1 MSIPRLRPLRS
12 ELLLAVLAGLALLW
26 ITGCSVHESREG
38 GEKKVDI
45 QTPFGAIKVNTDVD
59 AKDTGLPV
67 YPGARR
73 APGSDEDKNAAN
85 VNISSGMFGL
95 KVVVVK
101 FRSDDTPQ
109 KVLDFYRPKLQ
120 AMGGKFLECKQE
132 GFVTYNRTSV
142 HDKELTCGG
151 SAGGHGSSI
160 ELKAG
165 TPDQQ
170 HIVAVKPSGSGTE
183 FALVYVSTHGKEGTL

>member
-1 MSIPRLRPLRS
+1 MLIPKLRPRRS

-26 ITGCSVHESREG
+26 IVGCSIHESRDG

-45 QTPFGAIKVNTDVD
+45 STPFGSMKVNTDVD
-59 AKDTGLPV
+59 VKDTGLPV

-73 APGSDEDKNAAN
+73 APGTENDKDAAN
-85 VNISSGMFGL
+85 VNISSGTFGL

-101 FRSDDTPQ
+101 FRSDDTPE
-109 KVLDFYRPKLQ
+109 KVLDFYRPKMKEL
-120 AMGGKFLECKQE
+120 GGKFLECKQT
-132 GFVTYNRTSV
+132 GFVTYS
-142 HDKELTCGG
+142 HSSGDEHELTCGKGEHEG
-151 SAGGHGSSI
+151 SNI

-170 HIVAVKPSGSGTE
+170 HIVAVKPYGSGSE
-183 FALVYVSTHGKEGTL
+183 FALVYVQKHGKEGTL

>member
-1 MSIPRLRPLRS
+1 MV
-12 ELLLAVLAGLALLW
+12 AVFALLW
-26 ITGCSVHESREG
+26 LAGCSIHESRDG

-45 QTPFGAIKVNTDVD
+45 QTPFGGINVNTDVD

-73 APGSDEDKNAAN
+73 APGTDEDKNAAN

-101 FRSDDTPQ
+101 FRSDDSPQ
-109 KVLDFYRPKLQ
+109 KVLDFYRPKLKEF
-120 AMGGKFLECKQE
+120 GGKFLECKQE
-132 GFVTYNRTSV
+132 GFVTYNRTGI
-142 HDKELTCGG
+142 HDKELTCGDSG
-151 SAGGHGSSI
+151 GGHGGSNI

-165 TPDQQ
+165 VPERQ
-170 HIVAVKPSGSGTE
+170 HIVAVKPYGSGTE
-183 FALVYVSTHGKEGTL
+183 FALVYVTTHGKEGTI

>member
-1 MSIPRLRPLRS
+1 M
-12 ELLLAVLAGLALLW
+12 LLA
-26 ITGCSVHESREG
+26 GCSIHESRDG

-45 QTPFGAIKVNTDVD
+45 QTPFGGIKVNTDVD

-73 APGSDEDKNAAN
+73 APGTDTDKDAAN

-101 FRSDDTPQ
+101 FRSDDAPA

-120 AMGGKFLECKQE
+120 ALGGKFLECKQE
-132 GFVTYNRTSV
+132 GFVTYS
-142 HDKELTCGG
+142 HSSGDEHELTCGK
-151 SAGGHGSSI
+151 GGHEGANI

-170 HIVAVKPSGSGTE
+170 HIVAVKPYGSGTE
-183 FALVYVSTHGKEGTL
+183 FALVYVSKHGKEGTL

>member
-1 MSIPRLRPLRS
+1 MAIPRVRLLRN
-12 ELLLAVLAGLALLW
+12 LLAVVAGVALLAG
-26 ITGCSVHESREG
+26 CSIHESRDG

-45 QTPFGAIKVNTDVD
+45 QTPFGGIKVNTDVD

-73 APGSDEDKNAAN
+73 APGTDTDKDAAN

-95 KVVVVK
+95 KVVAVK
-101 FRSDDTPQ
+101 FRSDDPPD
-109 KVLDFYRPKLQ
+109 KVLGFYRPKMKEL
-120 AMGGKFLECKQE
+120 GGQFLECRQE
-132 GFVTYNRTSV
+132 GFITYSKSDDQ
-142 HDKELTCGG
+142 HELSCDKGSRGG
-151 SAGGHGSSI
+151 KNI

-170 HIVAVKPSGSGTE
+170 HIVAVKPYGAGSE
-183 FALVYVSTHGKEGTL
+183 FALVYVQKHGKEGTL